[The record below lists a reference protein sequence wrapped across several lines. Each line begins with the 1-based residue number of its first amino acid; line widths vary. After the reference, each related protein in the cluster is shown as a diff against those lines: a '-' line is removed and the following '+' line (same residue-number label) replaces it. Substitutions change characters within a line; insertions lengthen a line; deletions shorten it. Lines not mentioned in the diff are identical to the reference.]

1 MRPGLCASATSGSE
15 DLCTPPPRNP
25 ICGAVIRGLLV
36 GLVFQALLAPIQPLI
51 EPTYVWVEVGVGVV
65 LAFSIA
71 EFAVMDLEPHWRH
84 YRNTLLAAAVSL
96 AVPIVLYETLIHV
109 LLPAPGIV
117 PPTF

>member
-51 EPTYVWVEVGVGVV
+51 EPTYV
-65 LAFSIA
+65 
-71 EFAVMDLEPHWRH
+71 
-84 YRNTLLAAAVSL
+84 
-96 AVPIVLYETLIHV
+96 
-109 LLPAPGIV
+109 
-117 PPTF
+117 